1 MPRGQRGQAS
11 NPVSGQDHHVQLGRL
26 LTAQGHPGKR
36 MKGAVTNPQSLLK
49 AVCPDSG
56 LYCPG
61 TGEIWMF
68 LVCVLLIFN

>member
-1 MPRGQRGQAS
+1 MYSWVGCSLHKVIPVRG
-11 NPVSGQDHHVQLGRL
+11 
-26 LTAQGHPGKR
+26 

-61 TGEIWMF
+61 TGEVWMF
-68 LVCVLLIFN
+68 FVCVLLIFN